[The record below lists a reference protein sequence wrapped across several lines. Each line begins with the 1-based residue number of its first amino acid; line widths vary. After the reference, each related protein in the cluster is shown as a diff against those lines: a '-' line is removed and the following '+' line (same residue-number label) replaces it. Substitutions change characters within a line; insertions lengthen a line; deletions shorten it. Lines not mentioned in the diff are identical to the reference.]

1 MASEAGR
8 VEHINPDDLPRNAAF
23 TNVVVV
29 SGAVKTVYIGGQD
42 AVDASGAVV
51 GRGDLA
57 AQTEQVLANVRAALT
72 AAGAALEH
80 VVKWTLYLVHGQAP
94 EPGFA
99 VFRRVWGDRPN
110 PPAITLVFVAG
121 LAHPDFLLEID
132 AIAVVPQ

>member
-51 GRGDLA
+51 GWGDLA
-57 AQTEQVLANVRAALT
+57 AQTEQILANVQAALA

-80 VVKWTLYLVHGQAP
+80 VVKWNLYLVHGHAP

-99 VFRRVWGDRPN
+99 VFQRIWGDRPN